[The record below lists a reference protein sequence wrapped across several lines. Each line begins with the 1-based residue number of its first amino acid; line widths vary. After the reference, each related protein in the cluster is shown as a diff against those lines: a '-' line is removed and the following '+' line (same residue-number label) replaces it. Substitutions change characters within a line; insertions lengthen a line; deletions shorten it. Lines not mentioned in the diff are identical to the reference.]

1 MISIKTSQLVCLL
14 LCRIQISDHVFW
26 LSGWGLSWKGL
37 LWVVAINILTALV
50 EVIIKVNSDDD
61 FCSQISDLKWHW
73 FMTVLRDSFSKTN
86 GVLYVQELYFFKNKK
101 PVFTFTFTVNVSFIV
116 KQGSD
121 NLMFFAYRALS

>member
-1 MISIKTSQLVCLL
+1 MI
-14 LCRIQISDHVFW
+14 
-26 LSGWGLSWKGL
+26 
-37 LWVVAINILTALV
+37 
-50 EVIIKVNSDDD
+50 
-61 FCSQISDLKWHW
+61 
-73 FMTVLRDSFSKTN
+73 VLRDSFSKTN